1 MYLIQSI
8 WFDNDVGEIYHVDS
22 WATTHM
28 CSDRNFV
35 KSYAQHKWEVFLA
48 SGQNKKASGVGD
60 GILQCINE
68 NETAN
73 W

>member
-1 MYLIQSI
+1 MLIHELQHTCA
-8 WFDNDVGEIYHVDS
+8 VTEISLKV
-22 WATTHM
+22 T
-28 CSDRNFV
+28 
-35 KSYAQHKWEVFLA
+35 KQHKWEVFLA

-60 GILQCINE
+60 GILQCIIE